1 MYQTTLRW
9 SPLLGIL
16 LNKTRNNNNNNQIE
30 YRIRNVLKDDKG
42 RTILID
48 GEMMQKNNNK
58 KTTTLLWPVFMLL
71 PLYYQRG
78 TLQQYIHSPP
88 MISQY
93 SYGRRTVCFLK
104 QDVSILFAYVFLCFF
119 WVFFLFFFLLLKSPK
134 PSVLNVNIFN
144 SLYSVTWA
152 KNQLQ
157 AIHNIRCSKKSCV

>member
-48 GEMMQKNNNK
+48 GEMMQKNNNN
-58 KTTTLLWPVFMLL
+58 KTTTLLWPVFMFL

-88 MISQY
+88 VISQY
-93 SYGRRTVCFLK
+93 SYGRWTVCFLK
-104 QDVSILFAYVFLCFF
+104 QGVSILFAIFF
-119 WVFFLFFFLLLKSPK
+119 FFLIFLLLLKSPK